1 MGKSRVQHTFAR
13 GLSTD
18 SISIDAVFYGLYQ
31 EAIEMSCS
39 ETNFCKK
46 EKMSIC
52 SAEDS
57 KQQEKCSFFEKSSYE
72 HRCMYFI
79 FDEYCDC
86 LKAQIQTK
94 R

>member
-1 MGKSRVQHTFAR
+1 MLAAKY
-13 GLSTD
+13 
-18 SISIDAVFYGLYQ
+18 SICFDAVLYGLNQ
-31 EAIEMSCS
+31 EVFKMSSS
-39 ETNFCKK
+39 ETNYCKK

-52 SAEDS
+52 SAKDS
-57 KQQEKCSFFEKSSYE
+57 KQQEKCSFFKKSSYE

-86 LKAQIQTK
+86 LKAQIQTN

>member
-1 MGKSRVQHTFAR
+1 LCEAMLALAR
-13 GLSTD
+13 MS
-18 SISIDAVFYGLYQ
+18 DAVFYSLDQ
-31 EAIEMSCS
+31 EAEMGSS

-86 LKAQIQTK
+86 LKAQMQTG

>member
-1 MGKSRVQHTFAR
+1 MLAVIY
-13 GLSTD
+13 
-18 SISIDAVFYGLYQ
+18 SICVDAVLYGLDQ
-31 EAIEMSCS
+31 EVTKMSSS
-39 ETNFCKK
+39 ETNYCKK
-46 EKMSIC
+46 AKMSIC

-57 KQQEKCSFFEKSSYE
+57 KQQEKCCFFKKSSYE

-86 LKAQIQTK
+86 LKAQIQTD

>member
-1 MGKSRVQHTFAR
+1 MRVAIY
-13 GLSTD
+13 ST
-18 SISIDAVFYGLYQ
+18 SIHVVVYGLYQ
-31 EAIEMSCS
+31 EAFRMSCS
-39 ETNFCKK
+39 ETNYCKK

-52 SAEDS
+52 TAEDP
-57 KQQEKCSFFEKSSYE
+57 KQQEKCSFFEKSSHQ

-86 LKAQIQTK
+86 LNAQIQTN

>member
-1 MGKSRVQHTFAR
+1 LRRYIEA
-13 GLSTD
+13 L
-18 SISIDAVFYGLYQ
+18 LYSWGFKTASSLDQ
-31 EAIEMSCS
+31 ETAAMNCS
-39 ETNFCKK
+39 ETNYCKK

-86 LKAQIQTK
+86 LAAQIQTK
-94 R
+94 